1 MSVTLKDLAQRVGK
15 SVTTVSRAL
24 HDYDD
29 VSPETKALVRRAATE
44 MGYQPD
50 ATAQRL
56 QKRRTDTLGLVIP
69 TLGARTTDQFFNEF
83 LAGISRT
90 AHDLNYD
97 ILVSSQPQGE
107 SELNAYRTMISGK
120 RVDGFLIA
128 RTHRSDERI
137 LFLLER
143 DIPFVA
149 FGRTE
154 AEGKKQFP
162 FIDVDGYYGMNLV
175 AEHLV
180 ENGHQRIAFIAPDPT
195 YNFTAYRLSGFL
207 ETLAKLGMR
216 VENSLIMRGDLS
228 QRNGYACA
236 NILLDLPTPPTAIAT
251 GNDLMAFGAI
261 KAAQEHGLIVGQDI
275 AITGFDDISMAE
287 DSNPPLTTVHQPV
300 FKIGEMVCE
309 MLVKIIRGE
318 NLENEQVILKPNLV
332 VRKSSGFELELTG
345 NKNKIANNG
354 GDY

>member
-56 QKRRTDTLGLVIP
+56 QKRRTDTLGLIIP
-69 TLGARTTDQFFNEF
+69 TLGTRTTDQFFNEF
-83 LAGISRT
+83 LAGISHT
-90 AHDLNYD
+90 AHELNYD

-107 SELNAYRTMISGK
+107 PELNAYRTMISGK
-120 RVDGFLIA
+120 RVDGFLLA
-128 RTHRSDERI
+128 RTQRSDERI
-137 LFLLER
+137 HFLIER
-143 DIPFVA
+143 GIPFVA
-149 FGRTE
+149 FGRI
-154 AEGKKQFP
+154 EGEVQFP
-162 FIDVDGYYGMNLV
+162 LIDVDGYYGMNLV

-207 ETLAKLGMR
+207 ETLSKVGIR
-216 VENSLIMRGDLS
+216 VEDSLIMSGDLS

-236 NILLDLPTPPTAIAT
+236 NQLLDLPAPPTAIAT
-251 GNDLMAFGAI
+251 GNDLMALGAI
-261 KAAQEHGLIVGQDI
+261 KAAQERGLVVGQDI
-275 AITGFDDISMAE
+275 AITGFDDIAMAE

-318 NLENEQVILKPNLV
+318 SLEHEQVILKPNLV
-332 VRKSSGFELELTG
+332 VRKSSGFELEQTG
-345 NKNKIANNG
+345 NKNKIAIQG